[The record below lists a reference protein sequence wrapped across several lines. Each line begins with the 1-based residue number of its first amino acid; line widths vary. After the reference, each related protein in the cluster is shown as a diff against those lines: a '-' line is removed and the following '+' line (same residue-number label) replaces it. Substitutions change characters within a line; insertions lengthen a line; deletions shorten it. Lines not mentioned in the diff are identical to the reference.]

1 MEGPEQPLTRAGARA
16 WAVAQVA
23 ARGDDPARLVEVEHD
38 ALSDSEHSGGY
49 AHRHGRVLYVALRDG
64 SFGTHLDPGDEPG
77 RAALLDRV
85 LERARLRNRTLRP
98 TELGVHQQAVL
109 AALRR
114 GVRRVAALPERE
126 RPGVGPVELP
136 GAEWLLMTLRR
147 ASPTGAPT
155 AQEALR
161 TLAGSDELLAPPD
174 PGAVRAHP
182 CPLCRGLA
190 PWTERYPAAV
200 CADCGATT
208 RCRHHRL
215 VAGRNTSWNGGF
227 EAVHRDDGSV
237 CDDATAGGGVT
248 VAGLPCRMGEARFG
262 GVVVEAV
269 AQLPDPRDDL
279 AVLGAARTRADL
291 VAEVTGLPAP
301 PLPSWAGGPVADGDV
316 AAHLAHLTDHLLA
329 AAAAA
334 WCRDHPGPG
343 QLGDLPRET
352 AVRRGLALLVDPA
365 LAP

>member
-1 MEGPEQPLTRAGARA
+1 M
-16 WAVAQVA
+16 
-23 ARGDDPARLVEVEHD
+23 
-38 ALSDSEHSGGY
+38 
-49 AHRHGRVLYVALRDG
+49 
-64 SFGTHLDPGDEPG
+64 
-77 RAALLDRV
+77 
-85 LERARLRNRTLRP
+85 
-98 TELGVHQQAVL
+98 
-109 AALRR
+109 
-114 GVRRVAALPERE
+114 
-126 RPGVGPVELP
+126 
-136 GAEWLLMTLRR
+136 
-147 ASPTGAPT
+147 
-155 AQEALR
+155 
-161 TLAGSDELLAPPD
+161 
-174 PGAVRAHP
+174 
-182 CPLCRGLA
+182 PLCRGLA

-248 VAGLPCRMGEARFG
+248 VAGLPCRFGEARFG
-262 GVVVEAV
+262 GVVVEGRRA
-269 AQLPDPRDDL
+269 LPDREDDR

-291 VAEVTGLPAP
+291 VAEVTGRPLPA
-301 PLPSWAGGPVADGDV
+301 AVVGRRPVADGGV

-343 QLGDLPRET
+343 QLGDLPGSPRPT
-352 AVRRGLALLVDPA
+352 RPGAPGRPR